1 MTFVYCIFKKSYLW
15 ILLCNNSIFVSN
27 DHKYLIICSYNSW
40 IAWKYINLILLKWKA
55 VNTINKIIVMSTIIV
70 TSEVTNIDYIVHIWN
85 NLNKIAVYVWLDSLT
100 KISIRLKYFL
110 TLILM
115 NVKFIF
121 IIHFII

>member
-1 MTFVYCIFKKSYLW
+1 
-15 ILLCNNSIFVSN
+15 
-27 DHKYLIICSYNSW
+27 
-40 IAWKYINLILLKWKA
+40 
-55 VNTINKIIVMSTIIV
+55 MSTIIV